1 MKIKHITYTLAA
13 LVLAGSLTAQPRKLS
28 LDECLQLAL
37 ENNYSIKIADIDR
50 QQAENNVSPSPFLPK
65 VSLNASQTQT
75 STKTRVTYT
84 ADNSRG
90 ESDNTVDNLS
100 VGASVNWTLFDG
112 GAMFATRK
120 RTQQLLEQGDLNLR
134 NAIEKLIVEVSTQ
147 YYAIIIQHSRVKAAR
162 QYMGISMMRY
172 NQALEKYR
180 LGSISGLEMKQ
191 AKIDLNA
198 DSSQLITEQ
207 ENLRNS
213 YISLYEIINIPSDS
227 TFSVQGKVQPEGKLE
242 LADLRNS
249 ALENNVSIISAK
261 TGKRISENDLDLA
274 RALRFPTLNFGAGY
288 TYNYSDNP
296 ISTTKYSRAQGLNWG
311 FSLNYTLFNGTDNRR
326 KIRNAKLQVEAED
339 LSVKQVELNVIST
352 INSTYNSY
360 RSNLQMI
367 NFEQESSDAAKLNLD
382 TAIEKYRL
390 GSISGI
396 EFREIQ
402 RSYLNAEIRR
412 LAALYQ
418 AKVSEIT
425 LLYLSGRL
433 LD

>member
-1 MKIKHITYTLAA
+1 MKSKHIIYTLAA
-13 LVLAGSLTAQPRKLS
+13 IVCAGQLSAQPRKLT
-28 LDECLQLAL
+28 LDKCLEIAL

-65 VSLNASQTQT
+65 VTLNASQSQT

-100 VGASVNWTLFDG
+100 VGASANWTLFDG
-112 GAMFATRK
+112 GAMFANRK
-120 RTQQLLEQGDLNLR
+120 RTQQLLEQGELNLR

-147 YYAIIIQHSRVKAAR
+147 YYAIIIQHSRVRAAR
-162 QYMGISMMRY
+162 QYLDISMMRY

-180 LGSISGLEMKQ
+180 LQTISGLEMKQ

-207 ENLRNS
+207 ETLRNS
-213 YISLYEIINIPSDS
+213 YISLYELINISADS
-227 TFSVQGKVQPEGKLE
+227 TFTVQGQVTPGATLE
-242 LADLRNS
+242 LPELRSS
-249 ALENNVSIISAK
+249 ALENNVSIISAR

-274 RALRFPTLNFGAGY
+274 RALRYPTLNFGAGY

-296 ISTTKYSRAQGLNWG
+296 ISTTKYSRARGLNWG
-311 FSLNYTLFNGTDNRR
+311 FSMNYPLFNGTDNRR
-326 KIRNAKLQVEAED
+326 KIRNAKLQVEAEE
-339 LSVKQVELNVIST
+339 LSVKQVEFSVISDIT
-352 INSTYNSY
+352 ATYNTY

-367 NFEQESSDAAKLNLD
+367 NFEQENSDAAKLNLE
-382 TAIEKYRL
+382 TAIVKYRL

>member
-13 LVLAGSLTAQPRKLS
+13 LVVAGTLTAQPRKLT
-28 LDECLQLAL
+28 LDKCLELAL

-65 VSLNASQTQT
+65 VTLNASQSQT

-100 VGASVNWTLFDG
+100 VGASANWTLFDG
-112 GAMFATRK
+112 GAMFANRK
-120 RTQQLLEQGDLNLR
+120 RTQQLLEQNELNLR
-134 NAIEKLIVEVSTQ
+134 NAIERLIVEVSTQ
-147 YYAIIIQHSRVKAAR
+147 YYAIVIQQSRVKAAR
-162 QYMGISMMRY
+162 QYLNISMMRY

-180 LGSISGLEMKQ
+180 LQTISGLEMKQ

-207 ENLRNS
+207 ETLRNS
-213 YISLYEIINIPSDS
+213 YISLYEMINISADS
-227 TFSVQGKVQPEGKLE
+227 AYMVQGSVTPGETLE
-242 LADLRNS
+242 LPELRNS
-249 ALENNVSIISAK
+249 AMENNVSIISAR

-296 ISTTKYSRAQGLNWG
+296 ISTTKYNRARGLNWG
-311 FSLNYTLFNGTDNRR
+311 FSMNYPLFNGTDNRR
-326 KIRNAKLQVEAED
+326 KIRNAKLQVEAEE
-339 LSVKQVELNVIST
+339 LTVKQVELSVISDIT
-352 INSTYNSY
+352 ATYNTY

-367 NFEQESSDAAKLNLD
+367 NFEQENSDAAKLNLE
-382 TAIEKYRL
+382 TAIVKYRL